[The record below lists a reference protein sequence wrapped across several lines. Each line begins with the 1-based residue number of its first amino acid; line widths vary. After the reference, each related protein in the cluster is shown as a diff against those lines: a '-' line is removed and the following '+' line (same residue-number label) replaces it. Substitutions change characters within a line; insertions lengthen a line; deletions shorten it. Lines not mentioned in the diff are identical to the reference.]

1 MGMAGPCPVEFH
13 YCTLRGL
20 WTLCGLYT
28 YVLDNGLDMVCL
40 GCPLVQGQP
49 CPAAYIIVYCVVAAL
64 SAYVC
69 YYALNSG
76 GLVGSRMLLWL
87 NGYES
92 L

>member
-13 YCTLRGL
+13 YCNLRGL
-20 WTLCGLYT
+20 WTLCGLYI

-49 CPAAYIIVYCVVAAL
+49 FRLRTSLCIG
-64 SAYVC
+64 
-69 YYALNSG
+69 SG
-76 GLVGSRMLLWL
+76 SLVGSRMLLWL
-87 NGYES
+87 NGYDS

>member
-1 MGMAGPCPVEFH
+1 MGYIYMFLVMVWTWFVWDVRLYGLFGMSA
-13 YCTLRGL
+13 CTGEALS
-20 WTLCGLYT
+20 
-28 YVLDNGLDMVCL
+28 
-40 GCPLVQGQP
+40 
-49 CPAAYIIVYCVVAAL
+49 AAYIIVYCVVAAL

-87 NGYES
+87 NGYDS